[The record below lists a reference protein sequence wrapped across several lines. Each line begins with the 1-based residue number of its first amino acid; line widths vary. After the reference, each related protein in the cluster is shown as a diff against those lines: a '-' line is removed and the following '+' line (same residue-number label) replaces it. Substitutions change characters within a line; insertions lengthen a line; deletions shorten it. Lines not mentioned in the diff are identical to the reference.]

1 MTNDNVTQAL
11 ASISHAYKVKKALAG
26 TSPTLLQHM
35 ERITLRTP
43 VEYQLKRAHD
53 KATRN
58 LVTEID
64 EANNSVLNE
73 ILKPVRQ

>member
-1 MTNDNVTQAL
+1 MANDNVTQAL
-11 ASISHAYKVKKALAG
+11 ANISHAYKVKKALAG

-53 KATRN
+53 KATHN
-58 LVTEID
+58 LVKEID
-64 EANNSVLNE
+64 EANNLLNE
-73 ILKPVRQ
+73 ILKPIRQ